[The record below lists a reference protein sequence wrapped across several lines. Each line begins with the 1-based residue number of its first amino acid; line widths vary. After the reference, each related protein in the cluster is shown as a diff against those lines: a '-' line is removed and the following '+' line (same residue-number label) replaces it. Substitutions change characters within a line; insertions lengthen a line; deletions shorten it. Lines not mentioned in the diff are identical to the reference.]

1 MMSMMSTTSRR
12 SALPLLGLVAE
23 SRSAAAISSAS
34 FHSSVSLRND
44 DDKKVGVT
52 PNKKVGV
59 TPTNEWAD
67 PAMRQYKYWNR
78 EDSGEKGKY
87 SYLIE
92 MSPESVAQEANIISL
107 SSADDEANDSL
118 HTGELPFGANLLG
131 VGTTLSDFEHLRDS
145 DSNKPNVLF
154 MSPSCPRAAT
164 VLPLVLA
171 AFPSIKWVHCRS
183 AGT

>member
-1 MMSMMSTTSRR
+1 MMMSMMSTTSRR
-12 SALPLLGLVAE
+12 LARPLLSLATK
-23 SRSAAAISSAS
+23 SRSGAAVFSAS

-44 DDKKVGVT
+44 DDKKG
-52 PNKKVGV
+52 GV
-59 TPTNEWAD
+59 TPTREPTKEWAD

-92 MSPESVAQEANIISL
+92 MSPESVACEANIISL
-107 SSADDEANDSL
+107 SSADDEANESL
-118 HTGELPFGANLLG
+118 HTGTLPYGANLLG
-131 VGTTLSDFEHLRDS
+131 VGTSLSDFEHLRDN
-145 DSNKPNVLF
+145 DSTKPNVLF

>member
-1 MMSMMSTTSRR
+1 MMSMISTTSRR
-12 SALPLLGLVAE
+12 LARPLLSLATK

-34 FHSSVSLRND
+34 FHSSVSLLRSD
-44 DDKKVGVT
+44 DEKNVGVT
-52 PNKKVGV
+52 S
-59 TPTNEWAD
+59 PTKEWAD

-92 MSPESVAQEANIISL
+92 MSPESVVCEANIISL

-118 HTGELPFGANLLG
+118 HTGKLPYGANLLG
-131 VGTTLSDFEHLRDS
+131 VGTSLSDFDHLRNS
-145 DSNKPNVLF
+145 DSTKPNVLF

>member
-1 MMSMMSTTSRR
+1 MTMMSTASKGLAR
-12 SALPLLGLVAE
+12 PLLSFATK
-23 SRSAAAISSAS
+23 SRSAAAVSSAS

-44 DDKKVGVT
+44 DDKKEVGVT
-52 PNKKVGV
+52 PPARE
-59 TPTNEWAD
+59 PTNEWAD
-67 PAMRQYKYWNR
+67 PAMRQYKFWNR
-78 EDSGEKGKY
+78 EDSGDKGKY
-87 SYLIE
+87 QFLIE
-92 MSPESVAQEANIISL
+92 MSPESVATEANIISL

-118 HTGELPFGANLLG
+118 HNGALPFGANLLG
-131 VGTTLSDFEHLRDS
+131 VGTSLADFEQLRDS
-145 DSNKPNVLF
+145 DVKPNVLF

>member
-1 MMSMMSTTSRR
+1 MMMSMMSTSSRR
-12 SALPLLGLVAE
+12 SVRPLLSLATK
-23 SRSAAAISSAS
+23 SRSAAAVSSAS
-34 FHSSVSLRND
+34 FHSSVSIRND
-44 DDKKVGVT
+44 DDKKV
-52 PNKKVGV
+52 VGV
-59 TPTNEWAD
+59 TPTKEWAD

-87 SYLIE
+87 SFLIK
-92 MSPESVAQEANIISL
+92 MSPESVACEANIISL
-107 SSADDEANDSL
+107 SSSDDEANESL
-118 HTGELPFGANLLG
+118 HTGPLPFGAKLLG
-131 VGTTLSDFEHLRDS
+131 VGTSLSDFEHLRNGDIS
-145 DSNKPNVLF
+145 KTPNVLF

>member
-1 MMSMMSTTSRR
+1 MMMSMMSTTSRR
-12 SALPLLGLVAE
+12 LARPLLSLATK
-23 SRSAAAISSAS
+23 SRSGAALSSAF

-44 DDKKVGVT
+44 DDKNVGVT
-52 PNKKVGV
+52 STKKE
-59 TPTNEWAD
+59 PTKEWAD

-78 EDSGEKGKY
+78 EDSGDKGKY
-87 SYLIE
+87 SFLIE

-118 HTGELPFGANLLG
+118 HTGALPFGANLLG
-131 VGTTLSDFEHLRDS
+131 VGTSLADFEHLRD
-145 DSNKPNVLF
+145 NVANKKPNVLF

>member
-1 MMSMMSTTSRR
+1 
-12 SALPLLGLVAE
+12 
-23 SRSAAAISSAS
+23 
-34 FHSSVSLRND
+34 VSLRND

-92 MSPESVAQEANIISL
+92 MSPESVACEANIISL

-118 HTGELPFGANLLG
+118 HTGDLPFGANLLG
-131 VGTTLSDFEHLRDS
+131 VGTTLSDFEHLRDN